1 MPLPLTK
8 KVRTMTDNLML
19 QGLQQLFDELANT
32 TNHDKQEKLI
42 ENEAC
47 KHKES
52 IRELCEENAEL
63 KRKLWEY
70 ENMYRVG
77 KYSTVKLDYDGNILK
92 R

>member
-19 QGLQQLFDELANT
+19 KGLQQLFDELANT
-32 TNHDKQEKLI
+32 TNHDKQETLI

-70 ENMYRVG
+70 END
-77 KYSTVKLDYDGNILK
+77 K
-92 R
+92 

>member
-1 MPLPLTK
+1 
-8 KVRTMTDNLML
+8 MTNNLML

-32 TNHDKQEKLI
+32 TNHDKRDKLI

-52 IRELCEENAEL
+52 IRELCEENVEL

-70 ENMYRVG
+70 ENNYRVG
-77 KYSTVKLDYDGNILK
+77 KYPTS
-92 R
+92 

>member
-8 KVRTMTDNLML
+8 KVRTMTDNLKL
-19 QGLQQLFDELANT
+19 QGLHQLFDDLANT

-70 ENMYRVG
+70 END
-77 KYSTVKLDYDGNILK
+77 K
-92 R
+92 

>member
-1 MPLPLTK
+1 MKTPQVKPDWATGAYIGNGTVVPDK
-8 KVRTMTDNLML
+8 TNFK
-19 QGLQQLFDELANT
+19 GLQQLLDDLANT

-70 ENMYRVG
+70 ENNYRVG
-77 KYSTVKLDYDGNILK
+77 KYPTS
-92 R
+92 

>member
-1 MPLPLTK
+1 
-8 KVRTMTDNLML
+8 MTDNPML

-52 IRELCEENAEL
+52 IRELCEDNAEL
-63 KRKLWEY
+63 KLKLWEY
-70 ENMYRVG
+70 ENNYRVG
-77 KYSTVKLDYDGNILK
+77 KYPTLGVWKWIKHNKSL
-92 R
+92 

>member
-1 MPLPLTK
+1 MTK
-8 KVRTMTDNLML
+8 EMEI
-19 QGLQQLFDELANT
+19 GLQQFFDDLANT
-32 TNHDKQEKLI
+32 RDHDKQDKLI

-63 KRKLWEY
+63 KRRLWEY

-77 KYSTVKLDYDGNILK
+77 KYQTSNS
-92 R
+92 

>member
-1 MPLPLTK
+1 
-8 KVRTMTDNLML
+8 MTNEMEI
-19 QGLQQLFDELANT
+19 GLQQFFDDLANT
-32 TNHDKQEKLI
+32 RDHDKQDKLI

-63 KRKLWEY
+63 KRRLWEY

-77 KYSTVKLDYDGNILK
+77 KYQTSDS
-92 R
+92 

>member
-1 MPLPLTK
+1 
-8 KVRTMTDNLML
+8 MTNEMEI
-19 QGLQQLFDELANT
+19 GLQQLFDDLANT
-32 TNHDKQEKLI
+32 TNHNKQDKLI

-52 IRELCEENAEL
+52 IRELCQENAEL
-63 KRKLWEY
+63 KRRLWEY

-77 KYSTVKLDYDGNILK
+77 KYSTVK

>member
-19 QGLQQLFDELANT
+19 KGLQQLFDELSNT

-70 ENMYRVG
+70 END
-77 KYSTVKLDYDGNILK
+77 K
-92 R
+92 

>member
-1 MPLPLTK
+1 MKTPQVKPDWATGAYIGNGTVVPDK
-8 KVRTMTDNLML
+8 TNFK
-19 QGLQQLFDELANT
+19 GLQQLLDDLANT

-52 IRELCEENAEL
+52 IRELCEESAEL

-70 ENMYRVG
+70 ENNYRLG
-77 KYSTVKLDYDGNILK
+77 KYPTS
-92 R
+92 

>member
-1 MPLPLTK
+1 
-8 KVRTMTDNLML
+8 MTNEMEI
-19 QGLQQLFDELANT
+19 GLQQFFDDLANT
-32 TNHDKQEKLI
+32 RDHDKQDKLI

-63 KRKLWEY
+63 KRRLWEY

-77 KYSTVKLDYDGNILK
+77 KYQTSNS
-92 R
+92 

>member
-8 KVRTMTDNLML
+8 KVRTMTDNLKL
-19 QGLQQLFDELANT
+19 QGLHQLFDDLANT

-52 IRELCEENAEL
+52 IRELCEENPKL
-63 KRKLWEY
+63 KHKLREY
-70 ENMYRVG
+70 END
-77 KYSTVKLDYDGNILK
+77 K
-92 R
+92 

>member
-8 KVRTMTDNLML
+8 KVRTMTANLML
-19 QGLQQLFDELANT
+19 KGLQQLFDELANT

-70 ENMYRVG
+70 END
-77 KYSTVKLDYDGNILK
+77 K
-92 R
+92 

>member
-19 QGLQQLFDELANT
+19 KGLQQLFDELANT

-52 IRELCEENAEL
+52 IRELCEENAEV
-63 KRKLWEY
+63 KRMLWEY
-70 ENMYRVG
+70 END
-77 KYSTVKLDYDGNILK
+77 K
-92 R
+92 

>member
-19 QGLQQLFDELANT
+19 KGLQQLFDELANT

-70 ENMYRVG
+70 END
-77 KYSTVKLDYDGNILK
+77 K
-92 R
+92 

>member
-8 KVRTMTDNLML
+8 KVRTMTDNPML
-19 QGLQQLFDELANT
+19 QGLQQLFDDLANT

-52 IRELCEENAEL
+52 IRELCEDNAEL
-63 KRKLWEY
+63 KLKLWEY
-70 ENMYRVG
+70 ENNYRVG
-77 KYSTVKLDYDGNILK
+77 KYPTLGV
-92 R
+92 

>member
-1 MPLPLTK
+1 
-8 KVRTMTDNLML
+8 ML
-19 QGLQQLFDELANT
+19 QGLQQLFNDLANA
-32 TNHDKQEKLI
+32 TNHDKQDKLI

-70 ENMYRVG
+70 ENE
-77 KYSTVKLDYDGNILK
+77 
-92 R
+92 

>member
-1 MPLPLTK
+1 
-8 KVRTMTDNLML
+8 ML
-19 QGLQQLFDELANT
+19 QGLQQLFDDLANT
-32 TNHDKQEKLI
+32 TNHDKKEKLI

-70 ENMYRVG
+70 EN
-77 KYSTVKLDYDGNILK
+77 S
-92 R
+92 

>member
-1 MPLPLTK
+1 MGAAMPRPLTK

-19 QGLQQLFDELANT
+19 KGLQQLFDDLANT
-32 TNHDKQEKLI
+32 TNHDKKEKLI

-63 KRKLWEY
+63 KRKLREY
-70 ENMYRVG
+70 ENE
-77 KYSTVKLDYDGNILK
+77 
-92 R
+92 

>member
-1 MPLPLTK
+1 MDATK
-8 KVRTMTDNLML
+8 TIKKRGRIMTNNLML

-32 TNHDKQEKLI
+32 TNHDKQDKLI

-63 KRKLWEY
+63 KRKLKEY
-70 ENMYRVG
+70 ENE
-77 KYSTVKLDYDGNILK
+77 
-92 R
+92 

>member
-8 KVRTMTDNLML
+8 KVRTRTDNLML
-19 QGLQQLFDELANT
+19 KGLQQLFDELANT

-70 ENMYRVG
+70 END
-77 KYSTVKLDYDGNILK
+77 K
-92 R
+92 